1 MAVDGGTRTAD
12 TTVIPQDSQ
21 PAGTRPDTALAR
33 RRGSGAR
40 FAPQAQA
47 IELAQHRSAGGSL
60 PQRHPSTTIACRL
73 GNVIATGDCGLC
85 GVAQWRPNLYFHW
98 FSPRSEE
105 SMARVTVEDCIEKV
119 PNRFNLV
126 LLAAHRA
133 RAISAGAQILVDR
146 DNDKNPVV
154 SLREIADDVVDAEEL
169 RETLI
174 GTLQRVDERS
184 EAEEEAETLA
194 LLADPTHMQ
203 MSELELVRALQSD
216 RDGGQEERY

>member
-1 MAVDGGTRTAD
+1 
-12 TTVIPQDSQ
+12 
-21 PAGTRPDTALAR
+21 
-33 RRGSGAR
+33 
-40 FAPQAQA
+40 
-47 IELAQHRSAGGSL
+47 
-60 PQRHPSTTIACRL
+60 
-73 GNVIATGDCGLC
+73 
-85 GVAQWRPNLYFHW
+85 
-98 FSPRSEE
+98 
-105 SMARVTVEDCIEKV
+105 MARVTVEDCIEKV

-133 RAISAGAQILVDR
+133 RAISAGSQIMVDR

-154 SLREIADDVVDAEEL
+154 ALREIADDVVDSEEL
-169 RETLI
+169 REALI

-194 LLADPTHMQ
+194 LRADPTHMQ

>member
-1 MAVDGGTRTAD
+1 
-12 TTVIPQDSQ
+12 
-21 PAGTRPDTALAR
+21 L
-33 RRGSGAR
+33 
-40 FAPQAQA
+40 F
-47 IELAQHRSAGGSL
+47 
-60 PQRHPSTTIACRL
+60 
-73 GNVIATGDCGLC
+73 
-85 GVAQWRPNLYFHW
+85 PNLYFRW
-98 FSPRSEE
+98 FSPPPEE

-133 RAISAGAQILVDR
+133 RAISAGAPILVDR